1 MRPVV
6 AGKGTESGR
15 VRGALEGR
23 VALVAGGAG
32 EVGEGVVRML
42 LGAGAT
48 VVVPSRSWE
57 RLEALAA
64 RLEPGLRA
72 RLEAHELAVGTP
84 EGAAELRR
92 RIEPRGRLDLVV
104 ASLGGWWRGGPL
116 TEVSLDTWRRI
127 LDDNLTCHFVVA
139 RTFLPLVVASGG
151 SYVLV
156 NGAASRIPVAG
167 SGPVSVAAS
176 AQIMLKDVLVAE
188 TRGTAARVCTLVID
202 TPVRTRSR
210 PDGGPE
216 WLSAEEVGE
225 LVLWVSSAS
234 GVEAAGANVP
244 LDRRTLE
251 WVRRHGWD
259 ERPAPSP

>member
-1 MRPVV
+1 M
-6 AGKGTESGR
+6 
-15 VRGALEGR
+15 
-23 VALVAGGAG
+23 VAGGAG
-32 EVGEGVVRML
+32 EVGEGVVRAL
-42 LGAGAT
+42 LEAGAT

-92 RIEPRGRLDLVV
+92 RIEARGRLDLVV

-116 TEVSLDTWRRI
+116 TEVPLETWRRI
-127 LDDNLTCHFVVA
+127 LDDNLTSHFVVA
-139 RTFLPLVVASGG
+139 RTFLPLVMASAGT
-151 SYVLV
+151 YVLL

-216 WLSAEEVGE
+216 WLSADEVGE

-234 GVEAAGANVP
+234 GSEAAGANVP

-251 WVRRHGWD
+251 WVRQHGWD